1 MEQIEHL
8 KEENKVKHSI
18 IQSLTTQYNNIFNS
32 TPTHKSNNNNNVNN
46 GNTINNKHNNEN
58 DNNNSNNNI
67 DDNKYSNNL
76 HKSNNKH
83 PNTSNNNNI
92 NNYSNKNNNNFSSIK
107 SVSNNSNN
115 NNSNNNNNNNNN
127 KTNSSN
133 KNITINKD
141 NLTSSSP
148 SQNSKETVFISGY
161 SMVKK
166 VNGFLLTKKLK
177 HKCIAK
183 VRPFSSAKARC
194 MHDNVK
200 STVRDF
206 TQDYIIRH
214 CETNELNSE
223 KTASQIAGSIIE
235 LALSSKSKDNK
246 ISISLIVP
254 RNNNLDNKASEV
266 NCRLVHMCAE
276 HGVKYENFT

>member
-115 NNSNNNNNNNNN
+115 NNSNNNNNN

>member
-115 NNSNNNNNNNNN
+115 NNSNNNNNNN

>member
-1 MEQIEHL
+1 
-8 KEENKVKHSI
+8 
-18 IQSLTTQYNNIFNS
+18 
-32 TPTHKSNNNNNVNN
+32 
-46 GNTINNKHNNEN
+46 
-58 DNNNSNNNI
+58 
-67 DDNKYSNNL
+67 
-76 HKSNNKH
+76 
-83 PNTSNNNNI
+83 
-92 NNYSNKNNNNFSSIK
+92 
-107 SVSNNSNN
+107 
-115 NNSNNNNNNNNN
+115 
-127 KTNSSN
+127 
-133 KNITINKD
+133 
-141 NLTSSSP
+141 
-148 SQNSKETVFISGY
+148 
-161 SMVKK
+161 MVKK

-276 HGVKYENFT
+276 HCVKYENFT